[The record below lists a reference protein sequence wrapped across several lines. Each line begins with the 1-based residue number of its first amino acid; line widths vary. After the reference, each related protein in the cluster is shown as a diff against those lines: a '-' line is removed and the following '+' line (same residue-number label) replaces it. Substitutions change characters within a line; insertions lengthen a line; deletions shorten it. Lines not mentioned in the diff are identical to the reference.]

1 MGPDVRLPPVE
12 QVETLL
18 ATQEPSGS
26 SPDGGAKAAPPVG
39 RNNEKAA
46 AKTNFN
52 VTGPSINIAT
62 SRDMDR
68 WHFNAESPPQP
79 GSLDDFNFNSNM
91 NMGNVD
97 SQFTWEI
104 INLGLDEP
112 LPPQDTIDELH
123 QIYFE
128 KIHPSFPMIHKYRYL
143 AAMNL

>member
-1 MGPDVRLPPVE
+1 
-12 QVETLL
+12 L
-18 ATQEPSGS
+18 ATQEPTGAT
-26 SPDGGAKAAPPVG
+26 PDATPAAPAVRRG
-39 RNNEKAA
+39 NEKAA
-46 AKTNFN
+46 AKANFG
-52 VTGPSINIAT
+52 VSDPSINIAN
-62 SRDMDR
+62 SRDRDR

-79 GSLDDFNFNSNM
+79 GAVDDFNFNSNVSINM
-91 NMGNVD
+91 NHVD

-112 LPPQDTIDELH
+112 LPPQETIDELH